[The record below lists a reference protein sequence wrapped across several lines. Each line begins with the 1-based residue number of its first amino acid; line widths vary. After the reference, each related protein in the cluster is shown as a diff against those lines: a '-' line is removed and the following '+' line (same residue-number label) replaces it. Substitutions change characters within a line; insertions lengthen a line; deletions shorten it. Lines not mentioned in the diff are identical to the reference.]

1 VGRCEYYIK
10 ELILEEN
17 ERIVGFV
24 AKKLNN
30 SESDYYNDFQFKIS
44 KLV

>member
-1 VGRCEYYIK
+1 MILEVGRCKKFMK

-24 AKKLNN
+24 AKKDND
-30 SESDYYNDFQFKIS
+30 SKSDYYNDF
-44 KLV
+44 

>member
-1 VGRCEYYIK
+1 MGRCEGSIK

-24 AKKLNN
+24 AKKDTN

>member
-1 VGRCEYYIK
+1 MK

-24 AKKLNN
+24 AKKDNN
-30 SESDYYNDFQFKIS
+30 SLSDYYSYFQFKIS

>member
-1 VGRCEYYIK
+1 VGRCKKSMK

-24 AKKLNN
+24 AYKINKGTL
-30 SESDYYNDFQFKIS
+30 DYYYDF
-44 KLV
+44 